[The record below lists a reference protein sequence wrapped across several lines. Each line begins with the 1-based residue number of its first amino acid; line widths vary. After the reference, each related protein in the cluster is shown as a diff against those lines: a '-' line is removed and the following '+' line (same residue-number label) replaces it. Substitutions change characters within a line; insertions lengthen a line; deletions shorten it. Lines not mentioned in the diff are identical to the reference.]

1 MKTRL
6 TRLLILILAVQ
17 ASTWAQGGSGATL
30 RGTVTDVSGAVI
42 PGATLSITNPISG
55 YSNSVET
62 GTDGSFVVVNVPFNQ
77 YHLTISAPGFTTL
90 EQDVSLRSAVPV
102 VLAPKLSVKGT
113 NTVVTV
119 EASSEDLVENNPT
132 AHTDVDSSLI
142 ARLPVQSNNSALSS
156 VVALA
161 TPGVA
166 NDSNGLFHPQGE
178 HADTSFSVDNQPITD
193 QQSRIFSN
201 QISTSVIDSMEVVSG
216 VAPAEFGD
224 KASLVIRTTTK
235 SGLGSKGVHG
245 SLNAGY
251 GSFGT
256 GSGGATLT
264 WGNQKS
270 GNFFAVDGID
280 SGRFLDTPEFRP
292 IHAKGNALNVFDRVD
307 YQLSSSDVLHLN
319 LSATRSWFQTPN
331 DYTQQAAGQDQRQE
345 LKSYNIAPGYVH
357 QFSANTL
364 LTAGVFVRQDR
375 VGYYPSADLFADQP
389 ATLSQGRRLTNAGIK
404 VDVSYVKGIHN
415 LKAGVQ
421 FMHTF
426 LSEQFQTGLTD
437 PLYNAVCA
445 DLNGAP
451 VQAPGITD
459 PANCAGAGFSANETF
474 APGLLQ
480 FDLTRGGSLFQFHGK
495 ADIKQEALYI
505 QDSLTLGSL
514 NLMLGVRADNYN
526 GLSGAH
532 SLQPRTGL
540 AYRFKST
547 GTVLRASYGR
557 LFLTPYNENL
567 ILSSSTG
574 EGGLATGVFGAFGE
588 NPLVPARRNHFE
600 AGFQQALGKY
610 FLADASYFWK
620 FTDNDYD
627 FDVLFNT
634 PLAFPIQW
642 KKSKIDGVS
651 VRVNMPENHGV
662 SAYSVMGHTR
672 SRFFGPEVGGI
683 LFNSPVS
690 TGVFR
695 IDHDQAFQQTTHLQY
710 QIGKKLP
717 WVGFT
722 WSYQSGMVAGSVPD
736 YATALTF
743 TGDQQAQIGLFCG
756 DTFATISS
764 PIRSCGSPNFGAT
777 RVRIPAAGTEDD
789 DKNPPRIAPRHLFD
803 MAVGMDNLL
812 QTDSHKVGV
821 QFTALNLTNDVA
833 LYKFLSTFSG
843 T

>member
-1 MKTRL
+1 M
-6 TRLLILILAVQ
+6 
-17 ASTWAQGGSGATL
+17 
-30 RGTVTDVSGAVI
+30 SGAVI
-42 PGATLSITNPISG
+42 PGATLSIANPISG
-55 YSNSVET
+55 YSNSAET

-77 YHLTISAPGFTTL
+77 YHLTISAPGFATL
-90 EQDVSLRSAVPV
+90 EQDVSLRSTVPV
-102 VLAPKLSVKGT
+102 VLAPKLSVKGS

-119 EASSEDLVENNPT
+119 EASGEDLVENNPT

-142 ARLPVQSNNSALSS
+142 AKLPVQSNNSALSS

-166 NDSNGLFHPQGE
+166 SDSNGLFHPQGE

-256 GSGGATLT
+256 GTGGATLT
-264 WGNQKS
+264 WGNQKA

-280 SGRFLDTPEFRP
+280 SGRFLDTPEFHP
-292 IHAKGNALNVFDRVD
+292 IHAKGNALNLFDRVD
-307 YQLSSSDVLHLN
+307 YQLSPSDVLHLN
-319 LSATRSWFQTPN
+319 MSAIRSWFQTPN
-331 DYTQQAAGQDQRQE
+331 DYTQQVAGQDQRQQ
-345 LKSYNIAPGYVH
+345 LKSFNVATGYVH
-357 QFSANTL
+357 QFSSNAL
-364 LTAGVFVRQDR
+364 LTAGMFIRQDR
-375 VGYYPSADLFADQP
+375 VGYYPSTDLFVDQP
-389 ATLSQGRRLTNAGIK
+389 ATLSQHRRLTNAGIK
-404 VDVSYVKGIHN
+404 ADISYVKGIHN

-451 VQAPGITD
+451 VQASGITD
-459 PANCAGAGFSANETF
+459 PANCAGVGFAANESF

-480 FDLTRGGSLFQFHGK
+480 FDLTRGGSLFQFRGK
-495 ADIKQEALYI
+495 TDIKQEALYV
-505 QDSLTLGSL
+505 QDSLSFGSL
-514 NLMLGVRADNYN
+514 TLMLGVRGDNYN
-526 GLSGAH
+526 GLSSGR

-540 AYRFKST
+540 AYRIKST

-557 LFLTPYNENL
+557 LYLTPYNENL

-588 NPLVPARRNHFE
+588 NPLIPATRNHFE
-600 AGFQQALGKY
+600 TGFQQALGKY

-620 FTDNDYD
+620 FTNDDYD

-651 VRVNMPENHGV
+651 VRLNMPQVHGV

-690 TGVFR
+690 AGVFR

-710 QIGKKLP
+710 QMGKKLP
-717 WVGFT
+717 WIGFT
-722 WSYQSGMVAGSVPD
+722 WSYQSGMVAGAVPD
-736 YATALTF
+736 FATALTF

-756 DTFATISS
+756 NTIATISS
-764 PIRSCGSPNFGAT
+764 PIRSCSSPNFGAT
-777 RVRIPAAGTEDD
+777 RVRIPAPGTEND

-803 MAVGMDNLL
+803 MAIGMDDLL
-812 QTDSHKVGV
+812 QTDQHKIGL
-821 QFTALNLTNDVA
+821 QFTALNLTNEIA
-833 LYKFLSTFSG
+833 LYNFLSTFSG
-843 T
+843 THFVNPRSYTVELSYKF